1 MGAEKSMT
9 FIDHL
14 NELRRR
20 LLVIAIAILAAT
32 IVSFIYAEPI
42 LEVLT
47 KGISLIYIR
56 PAEAMMA
63 HFRIAFTAGVMLA
76 SPVIFY
82 QFIAFLLPALRGREK
97 RLVLVAVFMMFLL
110 FSAGVCF
117 AWFVVF
123 PFALNFFAGFANER
137 LLPYYTVSEYVSF
150 ATGFLLG
157 FGLVFQMPLL
167 FWVLGGLGVVSS
179 RFLRKSRKY
188 ALIIILILSAII
200 TPPDVI
206 SQVLMAIP
214 MLGLYELGAILVAM
228 TERSR
233 RKREILES

>member
-82 QFIAFLLPALRGREK
+82 QFIAFLLPALMGREK

-179 RFLRKSRKY
+179 KFLRKSRKY

-206 SQVLMAIP
+206 SQILMAIP